1 MNLEKM
7 VGLRKRERVNIQDLD
22 LQETVI
28 NINRI
33 SKVVKGGKR
42 FKFSSIVVVGDMK
55 GYVGVGYG
63 KGPEIADAIKK
74 ATENARKNVTKV
86 NVVDGTIPHEV
97 IGVCSA
103 SRVLMKP
110 ASKGT
115 GIIASSKI
123 RAILEYAGIRDILT
137 KSLGSNT
144 AINLVYAALSGLLE
158 LKDVDKIM
166 ERRGARNEKIE
177 RGKSKKK

>member
-7 VGLRKRERVNIQDLD
+7 VGIKKRERVNIQDID
-22 LQETVI
+22 LEETVI
-28 NINRI
+28 DINRI

-42 FKFSSIVVVGDMK
+42 FKFSSIVVVGDKK

-74 ATENARKNVTKV
+74 ASENARKNVTKI
-86 NVVDGTIPHEV
+86 NVIDGTIPYEV
-97 IGVCSA
+97 IGKCSA
-103 SRVLMKP
+103 SKVFMKP

-115 GIIASSKI
+115 GIIATSKI

-144 AINLVYAALSGLLE
+144 AINLVYATLNGLLN
-158 LKDVDKIM
+158 LKDPKWFIHRRSQKVTEGEK
-166 ERRGARNEKIE
+166 ERK
-177 RGKSKKK
+177 